1 MATFSLP
8 KIYHVEKWNNP
19 LHLIPFSAVHFI
31 HTLELLRA
39 GSFITPALGPL
50 VIKHNRAG
58 LCQFVSQTLKAAEEP
73 VEEKLKR
80 NSVCTLG
87 LCVVRAASEAKVG
100 LESFHF
106 VTGARAQLHDLFINT
121 RKMKYEV

>member
-39 GSFITPALGPL
+39 GSFITPPLGPL

-58 LCQFVSQTLKAAEEP
+58 LCQFVSQTLKADEEP

-87 LCVVRAASEAKVG
+87 SAS
-100 LESFHF
+100 LELRQRPKS
-106 VTGARAQLHDLFINT
+106 G
-121 RKMKYEV
+121 

>member
-39 GSFITPALGPL
+39 GSFITPPLGPL

-58 LCQFVSQTLKAAEEP
+58 LCQFVSQTLKACGRKIKKEFGLHA
-73 VEEKLKR
+73 R
-80 NSVCTLG
+80 

-100 LESFHF
+100 LEYFHF